1 MHQLLSELRRRNVF
15 RVAAAYLVVGWLVMQ
30 VITVISDAAGL
41 PSWADS
47 LALILLLAGLPV
59 AVFIAWAFELTPAGL
74 KPTEQVDPD
83 KSLSRATGT
92 TLDIAILAGLG
103 LVAVLVLTS
112 WLWPRDTPQ
121 EARSEQI
128 AGLAEPQSV
137 PATVSAD
144 EDNLVAGAIAGN
156 VAAEGPPPLSVAV
169 LPFMAMSSDPEDRY
183 FADGLSEEILNYL
196 AAVPD
201 LLVTSRTSA
210 FQYRG
215 DDIPSAPEIAAQ
227 LGVAH
232 IVEGSVRRS
241 GDRVRVT
248 AQIIR
253 AADDIHLWSQT
264 YDRTM
269 ENVFAIQDDIAQ
281 NITDVLD
288 IVLDEDQR
296 ARMLEFGVQDVE
308 AYILYQRAVEISISA
323 HHYRANT
330 LEALEPAL
338 PLFEEVS
345 RLAPEFSAAH
355 QLHAD
360 YYAHQMGQAQRE
372 NTEDSLITLAT
383 ARDNYNRLLDL
394 AKNSTR
400 DPNRRAMIDV
410 DRLFMNDSWVGAR
423 AIIEQASRT
432 TGCPYSA
439 WLQELTMLSG
449 RSEDFVPYAQRMTQ
463 CDPLNRINW
472 LVLTSIAYDAG
483 HYDLAHDAAIA
494 GLRLDSTDTDLM
506 WSSANALFQAG
517 RREDVEA
524 SMNFLQVPDYVRGFY
539 TALFEAR
546 DGDREAAIAA
556 RTLMGE
562 PSEGGINPFE
572 LRLHAVLGER
582 DAANRM
588 AAQLDALPRS
598 HIDLIRITATCQC
611 GAMWDLEATPNFAR
625 IIDEADFPWPPP
637 GGDDYP
643 FKDW

>member
-1 MHQLLSELRRRNVF
+1 MNQLLSELRRRNVF

-30 VITVISDAAGL
+30 VISVISDAAGL
-41 PSWADS
+41 PDWADS

-59 AVFIAWAFELTPAGL
+59 AVFIAWAFELTPTGL
-74 KPTEQVDPD
+74 KPTEQIDPD

-103 LVAVLVLTS
+103 LVAMLVLTS
-112 WLWPRDTPQ
+112 WLWPRDTQPDERSDPIAELAAPAATPRDVPVGESNSAAEGS
-121 EARSEQI
+121 EAN
-128 AGLAEPQSV
+128 P
-137 PATVSAD
+137 
-144 EDNLVAGAIAGN
+144 
-156 VAAEGPPPLSVAV
+156 AAEGPPALSVAV

-253 AADDIHLWSQT
+253 GADDIHLWSQT

-269 ENVFAIQDDIAQ
+269 EDVFAIQDDIAQ
-281 NITDVLD
+281 NITNVLD

-323 HHYRANT
+323 HHYRADT

-338 PLFEEVS
+338 PLFEEVT
-345 RLAPEFSAAH
+345 RLAPGFSAAH

-360 YYAHQMGQAQRE
+360 YYAHQMGRAQRE
-372 NTEDSLITLAT
+372 NTADSLITLAT

-410 DRLFMNDSWVGAR
+410 DRLFMNESWVGAR
-423 AIIEQASRT
+423 TIIDQASRT

-449 RSEDFVPYAQRMTQ
+449 RSQDFVPYAQRMTQ

-483 HYDLAHDAAIA
+483 QYDLAHEAAIA
-494 GLRLDSTDTDLM
+494 GLQLDSTDTDLM

-517 RREDVEA
+517 RRDDVQA
-524 SMNFLQVPDYVRGFY
+524 YMDFLQVHDYVRGLY

-546 DGDREAAIAA
+546 DGDRDAANEARA
-556 RTLMGE
+556 LMGE
-562 PSEGGINPFE
+562 PTEGGLNAFE

-588 AAQLDALPRS
+588 AAQWDALPRS
-598 HIDLIRITATCQC
+598 HIDLIRIAATCRC
-611 GAMWDLEATPNFAR
+611 GAVWDLEATPNFAR
-625 IIDEADFPWPPP
+625 IIEEADFPWPPP

-643 FKDW
+643 LKDW